1 MDIQKADIQLFALGS
16 LNSSDCEN
24 IKHIKVLPWLSVVQA
39 KEGSYDI
46 AVGNQSAENTGNGGF
61 FIAPPGLQQYITH
74 HIDPKSG
81 VMCARWLF
89 IDAVL
94 NETVRPDFLYDFPT
108 VLPDEYRDELNSVFD
123 TLFSAED
130 IFEKY
135 ACCYSVLKIL
145 IKVGKPKL
153 KKSNGPM
160 LSAFEYI
167 RKNYMNEIRVENM
180 AKYLNMSES
189 NFYTVFKKHF
199 GIPPIAY
206 INKFR
211 ISVAEE
217 KLKKTDD
224 TIAKIASSVGIS
236 DPIYFNKLF
245 HRDYQISPNEY
256 RRKYRQNIKGDCM

>member
-1 MDIQKADIQLFALGS
+1 MDIQKADIELFSLGS

-24 IKHIKVLPWLSVVQA
+24 VEHIKVLPWLSVVQA
-39 KEGSYDI
+39 EEGNYDI
-46 AVGNQSAENTGNGGF
+46 ALGSQSRKNTGDGGF
-61 FIAPPGLQQYITH
+61 FIAPSGVQQDITH
-74 HIDPKSG
+74 HIDAKSG
-81 VMCARWLF
+81 VMRARWLF
-89 IDAVL
+89 IDTVL
-94 NETVRPDFLYDFPT
+94 NETIRLDSLYDFPT
-108 VLPDEYRDELNSVFD
+108 ILPAEYCDKLNSVFD

-153 KKSNGPM
+153 KKPNELM
-160 LSAFEYI
+160 LSAFDYI
-167 RKNYMNEIRVENM
+167 RKNYMNEIRVEDI

-189 NFYTVFKKHF
+189 HFYAVFKKHF
-199 GIPPIAY
+199 GIPPISY

-217 KLKKTDD
+217 KLKNTDD
-224 TIAKIASSVGIS
+224 TIAKIASSVGIN

-245 HRDYQISPNEY
+245 HRDYQVSPNEY
-256 RRKYRQNIKGDCM
+256 RKKYKQI

>member
-1 MDIQKADIQLFALGS
+1 MDIQKADIELFALGS
-16 LNSSDCEN
+16 LSSHDCEN
-24 IKHIKVLPWLSVVQA
+24 VEHIKVLPWLSIVQA
-39 KEGSYDI
+39 MEGNYDI
-46 AVGNQSAENTGNGGF
+46 AVGNQGAENTGDGGF
-61 FIAPPGLQQYITH
+61 FIAPSGVKQNITH
-74 HIDPKSG
+74 HVNSKSG
-81 VMCARWLF
+81 VMHARWLF
-89 IDAVL
+89 IDAVF
-94 NETVRPDFLYDFPT
+94 NETARPDFLYDFPT
-108 VLPDEYRDELNSVFD
+108 ILPAEYCDELNSLFD

-145 IKVGKPKL
+145 VKVGKPKL
-153 KKSNGPM
+153 KKSNGLM
-160 LSAFEYI
+160 LSAFDYI
-167 RKNYMNEIRVENM
+167 RKNYMNEIRVEDM
-180 AKYLNMSES
+180 AKYLKMSES
-189 NFYTVFKKHF
+189 NFYAVFKKHF

-245 HRDYQISPNEY
+245 HRDYQVSPNEY
-256 RRKYRQNIKGDCM
+256 RKKYKQNMKDGCL

>member
-1 MDIQKADIQLFALGS
+1 MEIQKVRIESFSLGAI
-16 LNSSDCEN
+16 NSSDCEN
-24 IKHIKVLPWLSVVQA
+24 VEHIKVLPWLSVVQA
-39 KEGSYDI
+39 MEGNYDI
-46 AVGNQSAENTGNGGF
+46 ALGSQSRKNTGDGGF
-61 FIAPPGLQQYITH
+61 FIAPSGVQQDITH
-74 HIDPKSG
+74 HVNSKSG
-81 VMCARWLF
+81 VMRARWLF

-108 VLPDEYRDELNSVFD
+108 ILPCEYRNELNSLFD

-145 IKVGKPKL
+145 VNVGKPKL
-153 KKSNGPM
+153 GKSNGSI

-167 RKNYMNEIRVENM
+167 RNNYMNEIRVEDM
-180 AKYLNMSES
+180 AKHLNMSES
-189 NFYTVFKKHF
+189 NFYAVFKKHF

-224 TIAKIASSVGIS
+224 TIAKIASSVGIN

-245 HRDYQISPNEY
+245 HKYYQISPNEY
-256 RRKYRQNIKGDCM
+256 RKKYK